1 MPRARDNHDQ
11 LSNFLNIAD
20 GLPGEFLKLHLIC
33 TINCKID
40 KLDPAVTRTGRLL
53 AYRNFRLLNRAEAVR
68 LALAKGLAIPIQESY
83 SLAEIY
89 NEGRSGFREAETKYV
104 GFG

>member
-1 MPRARDNHDQ
+1 
-11 LSNFLNIAD
+11 LSNFLNVSD
-20 GLPGEFLKLHLIC
+20 GLPGEFLKLHLLC

-40 KLDPAVTRTGRLL
+40 KIDPAVTRTGRLI
-53 AYRNFRLLNRAEAVR
+53 AYRNFRRLTRAEAQR
-68 LALAKGLAIPIQESY
+68 LALAKGLTIRTQETY

-89 NEGRSGFREAETKYV
+89 NERRSGFEGVATERV